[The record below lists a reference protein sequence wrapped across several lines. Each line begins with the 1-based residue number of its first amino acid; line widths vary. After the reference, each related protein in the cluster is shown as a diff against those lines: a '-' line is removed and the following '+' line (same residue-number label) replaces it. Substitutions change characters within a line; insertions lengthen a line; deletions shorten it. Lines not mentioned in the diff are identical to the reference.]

1 MKIKQKLQDYIA
13 LVKKDRKTQ
22 IISGGVAAAIIALFV
37 TAPGGGAVNPEGRA
51 PKVAPKKEKSFS
63 AIGSRDIYKD
73 LLETFKAQLDN
84 IQTKTEDNSKQIAET
99 QQQLK
104 QSEERSAEIFK
115 RIIDRLG
122 ETAKPINSNE
132 PGSAAPVDVAAAS
145 TAPADAPAAN
155 PEELDQFGNPAE
167 TNVAPPPQPEMAKVA
182 FIGAGDSVRVKLL
195 AGVNAAT
202 DGTPYPVIFKIVGD
216 IHGPDGSALPIG
228 EARLIAAAQ
237 GSLSDQRALFRLTT
251 LNLRL
256 PDGRRK
262 VLDVDGWV
270 VGEDGIRGM
279 EGVLIDPIG
288 KAIAGSMMVG
298 ALSGLGQGLSQTQ
311 TQVQVSDSG
320 AINTQ
325 VTGDIGAFMA
335 GNAAS
340 SAANQWS
347 SIVADRVSRLV
358 PHVQVYSGREATAVF
373 AKSIAI
379 RDLYEALSSEDSVY
393 TSLD

>member
-1 MKIKQKLQDYIA
+1 MNIKQKLQDYIA

-22 IISGGVAAAIIALFV
+22 LISGGVVLGIVALVV
-37 TAPGGGAVNPEGRA
+37 TAPNSTPVNPQGKN
-51 PKVAPKKEKSFS
+51 PKAAPKKEKSFS

-84 IQTKTEDNSKQIAET
+84 IAVKTEDNSKQIAEA

-104 QSEERSAEIFK
+104 QNEERSAEIFK

-122 ETAKPINSNE
+122 ETAKPVNSND
-132 PGSAAPVDVAAAS
+132 PSSTAPVDVAAAS
-145 TAPADAPAAN
+145 TQSGDAPAPI

-167 TNVAPPPQPEMAKVA
+167 VAAAPPPQPAMAKIA

-202 DGTPYPVIFKIVGD
+202 DGTPYPVIFKVVGD

-262 VLDVDGWV
+262 VMDVDGWV

-279 EGVLIDPIG
+279 EGILIDPIG

-298 ALSGLGQGLSQTQ
+298 AIGGLGEGLSQTQ
-311 TQVQVSDSG
+311 TEVVVNDNG
-320 AINTQ
+320 GINTA
-325 VTGDIGAFMA
+325 VTGDIGTFMA
-335 GNAAS
+335 GKAAT
-340 SAANQWS
+340 AGANQWS
-347 SIVADRVSRLV
+347 EIVADRVNRLV

-373 AKSIAI
+373 AKSVAI
-379 RDLYEALSSEDSVY
+379 RDLYEALSAEDSVY